1 MQPEDREEVKQIVY
15 KALGEHREDVE
26 ERLNTMHLD
35 MVSIRNEMTGLR
47 GDFSRFT
54 ASVTETT
61 KRMSNALEEIA
72 TNMGKLSDLPETWAK
87 LKGFWAV
94 MTWARTNW
102 FLILFLLGCMAGAVY
117 ATLAAVGIRIPIGA

>member
-1 MQPEDREEVKQIVY
+1 MRPEDREEVKQIVY

-26 ERLNTMHLD
+26 GRLNTMHLD

-54 ASVTETT
+54 SSVTENT
-61 KRMSNALEEIA
+61 KRMSASLEQIA
-72 TNMGKLSDLPETWAK
+72 STMGKMSDLPDTWAK

-117 ATLAAVGIRIPIGA
+117 VTLLAVGIKVPAV